1 MIAFKRDI
9 IKTILFGQVDE
20 TGDYVFES
28 FNPRFSAESLL
39 IIQNFDVNKQIPSFV
54 FYLNYDKDTII
65 IEYLVYSNNREINKT
80 LYLDT
85 SLNLRK
91 LE

>member
-28 FNPRFSAESLL
+28 SNPRFSAESLL

-54 FYLNYDKDTII
+54 FNLIYDKDTII